1 MNRICELRKKNGY
14 TQKRLAEVMQIDQSA
29 ISYWES
35 GRAFPDTQKQITLAN
50 LFQVSI
56 DYMLGRDVPEGI
68 PPTYYGSTSQPA
80 EKSSTKK
87 INVYAYI
94 QSMETIESSPL
105 VEQIDIPS
113 DWEGEYFGIIM
124 KGDSMSPRYL
134 DGDTVI
140 IKQQNKCEPG
150 QDALIFVGT
159 QQGSLKKVLLDYTGS
174 LTLKSINQA
183 YRTSFFSER
192 EVKTLPV
199 KITGIAVELRRK
211 I

>member
-14 TQKRLAEVMQIDQSA
+14 TQKRLAEVLQIDQSA

-35 GRAFPDTQKQITLAN
+35 GRAYPDTQKQITLAN

-56 DYMLGRDVPEGI
+56 DYMLGRDVPEGT
-68 PPTYYGSTSQPA
+68 PPTFSAAGTFSVRNA
-80 EKSSTKK
+80 TKK

-94 QSMETIESSPL
+94 NSMDSLENSAV

-113 DWEGEYFGIIM
+113 DWEGDYFGIIM
-124 KGDSMSPRYL
+124 KGDSMSPRYM

-140 IKQQNKCEPG
+140 IRRQMGCEAG
-150 QDALIFVGT
+150 QDALVFVGA
-159 QQGSLKKVLLDYTGS
+159 QPGSLKKVFLDYNGS
-174 LTLKSINQA
+174 MTLKSINQA
-183 YRTSFFSER
+183 YRTAFFTER
-192 EVKTLPV
+192 EVATLPV
-199 KITGIAVELRRK
+199 VISGVSVELRRK